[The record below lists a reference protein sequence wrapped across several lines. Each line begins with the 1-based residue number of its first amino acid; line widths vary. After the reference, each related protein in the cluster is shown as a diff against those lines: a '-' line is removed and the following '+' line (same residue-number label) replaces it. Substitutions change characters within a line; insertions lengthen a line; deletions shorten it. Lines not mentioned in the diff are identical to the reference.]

1 MKSYKHLYEKLIDID
16 NIIKAI
22 HNASKRKKR
31 RREVQEIIDNP
42 WHHANQI
49 IAMLERGEYTP
60 QKHIL
65 RKITDKS
72 SGKERYIMKPY
83 FFRNMEGK
91 EVYEQVIQHAVI
103 QVLRPIIM
111 KGMYCHSYGSIPG
124 RGCHSGKRALAGYIK
139 NRKDTKDI
147 KYGLK
152 CDIHH
157 FYQSINITLLKELLT
172 KKIHDARFLKIIF
185 VILDSN
191 VGLMKGKEIEMGLPI
206 GFYSSQWLANFFLQ
220 NFDHYMKEKLK
231 VKFYIRYMD
240 DFVVLDSNKR
250 KLHYVLSEIKSY
262 LSNIKLHLKG
272 NYQLF
277 LFDYVRKDNHVVG
290 RPINFMGF
298 KFYRTRTT
306 LRKPIL
312 KRARRAAKQIDKAV
326 KENRLNWYCCSR
338 IMSYKGWFKYTDTK
352 QYVRKYIKP
361 YMHEF
366 RCRKVLREH
375 GKYLQKIINKREN
388 ERRNN
393 NADIDLEQFTKFNK
407 TQKA

>member
-1 MKSYKHLYEKLIDID
+1 MKSYNHLYENFIDID

-31 RREVQEIIDNP
+31 RREVQEVINNP

-49 IAMLERGEYTP
+49 IDMIERGEYKP
-60 QKHIL
+60 QKHVL
-65 RKITDKS
+65 RKILDKS

-91 EVYEQVIQHAVI
+91 EVYEQVIQHALV
-103 QVLRPIIM
+103 QVLKPIIM

-124 RGCHSGKRALAGYIK
+124 RGCHSGKRALAGYIRNKK
-139 NRKDTKDI
+139 NTKDI

-157 FYQSINITLLKELLT
+157 FYQSINIPLLKELLS
-172 KKIHDARFLKIIF
+172 KKIHDERFLKILFI
-185 VILDSN
+185 VLDSN
-191 VGLMKGKEIEMGLPI
+191 IGLMKGKEIDMGLPI

-220 NFDHYMKEKLK
+220 NFDHYLKEKLR

-240 DFVVLDSNKR
+240 DFVILDSNKR
-250 KLHYVLSEIKSY
+250 KLQNVLSEIKHY
-262 LSNIKLHLKG
+262 LKDIKLHLKK

-277 LFDYVRKDNHVVG
+277 LFDYVRKDGHFTG

-298 KFYRTRTT
+298 KFYRSRTT

-312 KRARRAAKQIDKAV
+312 KRARRAAKQVDKAI
-326 KENRLNWYCCSR
+326 KENRLNWYYCSR
-338 IMSYKGWFKYTDTK
+338 IMSYKGWFIHTDTK
-352 QYVRKYIKP
+352 RYVRKYIKP
-361 YMHEF
+361 YMHEY
-366 RCRKVLREH
+366 RCKKVLRQH
-375 GKYLQKIINKREN
+375 GKYLQQKLKRKKIQTRGE
-388 ERRNN
+388 
-393 NADIDLEQFTKFNK
+393 
-407 TQKA
+407 